1 MKHIDFYLDFI
12 SPYAHLAFE
21 HLPEALEGLSYSVA
35 YKPVLLGALLKQHGQ
50 LGPAEIPSKRSW
62 TYRHVL
68 WLGHTHGIPIEM
80 PASHPYNPLAHL
92 RLALSTSDDGTISRL
107 VAETVFR
114 HVWRGGEEA
123 GDPARLATL
132 TEQLKPQ
139 REANSD
145 ESKAPAQAQ
154 HRRGPA
160 ARRVR
165 HAGVRGRRAALLGF
179 RRPGDAARLPLGRRL
194 VRRPAMGHRRP
205 APLLAAK
212 QQGLS
217 GPLLRSSK
225 G

>member
-68 WLGHTHGIPIEM
+68 WLGHAHGIPIEM

-92 RLALSTSDDGTISRL
+92 RLALSTGDDGTISRL
-107 VAETVFR
+107 VAETIFR

-123 GDPARLATL
+123 GDPARLAAL
-132 TEQLKPQ
+132 TAQLEPL
-139 REANSD
+139 RDANSD
-145 ESKAPAQAQ
+145 ESKALLKRNTEEALQLGVFGTPAY
-154 HRRGPA
+154 
-160 ARRVR
+160 V
-165 HAGVRGRRAALLGF
+165 VDGRLFWGFDGLAMLRAYLS
-179 RRPGDAARLPLGRRL
+179 GDAWFDGPQWTAADQ
-194 VRRPAMGHRRP
+194 RP
-205 APLLAAK
+205 
-212 QQGLS
+212 S
-217 GPLLRSSK
+217 LLRSGK
-225 G
+225 QG